1 MREQFLKKF
10 FRISVF
16 FTDEINSLEDIEL
29 PEDITNQFRKV
40 RMAYYQ
46 DKDQTPIFEQT
57 IMLNDQGIAG
67 SFKYDYPD
75 YSLFLK
81 LKKIKFST

>member
-1 MREQFLKKF
+1 MREQFLKSF
-10 FRISVF
+10 LEFLF

-46 DKDQTPIFEQT
+46 
-57 IMLNDQGIAG
+57 
-67 SFKYDYPD
+67 
-75 YSLFLK
+75 
-81 LKKIKFST
+81 IKTKHQYLSKQ